1 MAVVLENGLLELMLT
16 KFTNARVE
24 TIEDVD
30 GNYVEGVFIPLKDN
44 NLKVAKNN
52 HVYAYAYIMES
63 HFPHKYGWTHYL
75 KMKVSKEFTKTLAK
89 RGYEVPF
96 IGHAKNYVCT
106 FNPPKKNRLYFIKA
120 NEYGL

>member
-52 HVYAYAYIMES
+52 HVYAYAYIM
-63 HFPHKYGWTHYL
+63 
-75 KMKVSKEFTKTLAK
+75 
-89 RGYEVPF
+89 
-96 IGHAKNYVCT
+96 
-106 FNPPKKNRLYFIKA
+106 
-120 NEYGL
+120 